1 MLFYGSTMSAVT
13 QQDPKRNLPMKTEVN
28 ELDELRISYKQC
40 LEENRKKS
48 RFVKTISSH
57 LQLPLNQLIQ
67 FSNIALQRI
76 RRKQT
81 DLSGDYLVEIKW
93 ISEELAIYIND
104 LMELSQLKI
113 GESEFAL
120 EEVDIVYF
128 LDTMRKQFQPI
139 ADNSNISFSIT
150 SDIDYPCVLAD
161 YTRLTK
167 VVNILLRNA
176 FRSAQDKGIVEIHVN
191 QKGRDISI
199 SIYDNGTGISEAKR
213 ANLFNVY
220 DDNYDQDSKEGMMD
234 FSLSICKELMLGQNG
249 DIYLEETQNDNNTR
263 FVLTLPIAQAL
274 LD

>member
-1 MLFYGSTMSAVT
+1 
-13 QQDPKRNLPMKTEVN
+13 MKTEIN
-28 ELDELRISYKQC
+28 ELEELRISYKQC
-40 LEENRKKS
+40 LEENRKNS
-48 RFVKTISSH
+48 RFVKNISSH

-81 DLSGDYLVEIKW
+81 ELSGDYLVEIKW

-128 LDTMRKQFQPI
+128 LDTMRRQFQPI
-139 ADNSNISFSIT
+139 ADNRNISFAIT
-150 SDIDYPCVLAD
+150 SDIECPYVLAD
-161 YTRLTK
+161 YTRLAK

-191 QKGRDISI
+191 QKGRDMSI
-199 SIYDNGTGISEAKR
+199 SIFDNGTGISQEKKDS
-213 ANLFNVY
+213 LFNVY
-220 DDNYDQDSKEGMMD
+220 DGNYDQNRTEGMMD

-263 FVLTLPIAQAL
+263 FVLSLPVAQTL